1 MKEYKDWTLEEARL
15 LCDDRHDR
23 GLYCKG
29 CTLDGVCCEDSR
41 AMVPRYWRTDK
52 RMFTDEEIAF
62 AKTFQAACMDDVI
75 FRRIDETTLLWSSG
89 GSIEVRLPFRLF
101 PSIQPGQEL
110 RLKDILKEE

>member
-1 MKEYKDWTLEEARL
+1 MKEYKYWTLEEVRL
-15 LCDDRHDR
+15 HCDDRHDS

-29 CTLDGVCCEDSR
+29 CELDGVCCEKSH

-52 RMFTDEEIAF
+52 PVFSDEEIAF

-75 FRRIDETTLLWSSG
+75 FRREDEVTLLWSSG

-101 PSIQPGQEL
+101 PSIKPGQEL
-110 RLKDILKEE
+110 RLRDIVGEE